1 MHKARGEWRE
11 HSVAERAAETV
22 HARGVA
28 NHDTGASGMKYEPD
42 VNTLLIVV
50 QLVALAFSYGRLRQ
64 SVTDLASRVGR
75 IESVIDAKL
84 RK

>member
-1 MHKARGEWRE
+1 
-11 HSVAERAAETV
+11 
-22 HARGVA
+22 
-28 NHDTGASGMKYEPD
+28 MKYEPD